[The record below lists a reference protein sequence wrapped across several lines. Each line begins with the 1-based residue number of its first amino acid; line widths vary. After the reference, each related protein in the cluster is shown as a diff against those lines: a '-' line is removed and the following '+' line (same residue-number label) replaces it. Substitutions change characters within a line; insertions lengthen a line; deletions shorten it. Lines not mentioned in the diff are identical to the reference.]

1 MCGGNN
7 DWSSEHPSQ
16 HTNSRKKPRHIME
29 RFLLEDDG
37 ASALEYGLLAAL
49 IAATVVGSAS
59 ALSVTVE
66 TMYVTAMGTIVAAMG
81 S

>member
-1 MCGGNN
+1 MIGQANILPN
-7 DWSSEHPSQ
+7 IPIREKNLRQ
-16 HTNSRKKPRHIME
+16 IME

-37 ASALEYGLLAAL
+37 ATALEYGLLAAL